1 MQLENYQYQQSV
13 LPKQGRYIIA
23 NSTDDTITVYQAFNE
38 KIAEYAVKNQQFG
51 GEHYSFSRMTWIKP
65 NFMWMMYRSGWASKE
80 GQERI
85 LAIEMQ
91 KDGFFDLL
99 KNSVIS
105 QFKSE
110 FFESK
115 EEWKKALK
123 QSEVRLQWDPDHN
136 PHGAKL
142 ERKAIQIG
150 IQGKML
156 ERFNTEWIKSI
167 SDITDFVH
175 QQAKVLKTNS
185 KDLEVPFERV
195 VSLNKVKEIAEHI
208 GIKLS

>member
-1 MQLENYQYQQSV
+1 MQLENYQHQQSV

-51 GEHYSFSRMTWIKP
+51 GVHYSFSRMTWIKP

-85 LAIEMQ
+85 LAIEIE
-91 KDGFFDLL
+91 KDGFFELL

-105 QFKSE
+105 QFKGE

-150 IQGKML
+150 IQGKRL

-175 QQAKVLKTNS
+175 QQTKVLKTNS
-185 KDLEVPFERV
+185 KDLEVPIERV
-195 VSLNKVKEIAEHI
+195 VSLNHVKEIAEHV